1 MRRNKGTSAGGSDRR
16 MLLILVAVMVVLI
29 AGISVFAPRDAE
41 DDPRPTTSN
50 SGPKGAKAAYLTL
63 EALGRKVSRWDKP
76 LTALDELDAQGTTL
90 VLAAPVYSGTD
101 RDALQAQLT
110 KFLKRGGRV
119 LTTGYEGALLLPE
132 GATAAPQI
140 FSVGLCESTPEGQ
153 SELARAGS
161 VEMRHA
167 TRWSAAGPKFR
178 IDQRCNGDGAVVHYA
193 VGEGEAVWWTSA
205 DPMTNAELKHDG
217 DLRLLLASVGEG
229 RDVVFDE
236 ALHSTAET
244 MSSATKGLPLVW
256 LALQAAALFVLLVLS
271 FSRRRGPI
279 RVPVTLPRSSPVE
292 FATSMGDLYG
302 KAHATSAATE
312 AARRRL
318 LRVLTREAGLSQTV
332 VAQTFAAQGADAIAV
347 ALKQRLGG
355 DWQRLGEHLRAA
367 EEAATE
373 PLSGRSSLALVRALS
388 EDVAAVR
395 AAIAPKTVAA
405 RQVKVEAADEREL
418 AGTRE

>member
-1 MRRNKGTSAGGSDRR
+1 MRRGGGTSAGSSGSDRR

-29 AGISVFAPRDAE
+29 AGISVFAPRDTE
-41 DDPRPTTSN
+41 DDPHPSTTN

-63 EALGRKVSRWDKP
+63 EALGRKVSRWDRP
-76 LTALDELDAQGTTL
+76 LTALGDLDAARTTL
-90 VLAAPVYSGTD
+90 VLAEPVYSATD
-101 RDALQAQLT
+101 RDALQAELT

-132 GATAAPQI
+132 GATVAPEI
-140 FSVGLCESTPEGQ
+140 FSVGLCESTPEGE

-161 VEMRHA
+161 VEMSNGA
-167 TRWSAAGPKFR
+167 RWSAAGPKFR
-178 IDQRCNGDGAVVHYA
+178 IDQRCNGDGVVAHYA
-193 VGEGEAVWWTSA
+193 VGEGEAVWWSSA
-205 DPMTNAELKHDG
+205 DPMTNAELKRDG

-318 LRVLTREAGLSQTV
+318 LRVLTREAGLPQSV
-332 VAQTFAAQGADAIAV
+332 VAQGAEAIMAA
-347 ALKQRLGG
+347 LRQRLGG
-355 DWQRLGEHLRAA
+355 EWQRLGEHLHTA
-367 EEAATE
+367 EEAAKE
-373 PLSGRSSLALVRALS
+373 PVTGRSSLALVRALS

-395 AAIAPKTVAA
+395 WAMGRKTVSM
-405 RQVKVEAADEREL
+405 RQVKVEAAEEREL